1 MLKSYTFSMALVPMM
16 LWAGGSVA
24 EPMYPEVSRATTV
37 NPIARP
43 CTQLE
48 MAAGIDGELC
58 GTLPL
63 PEVARAKFDLDS
75 DDNDD
80 N

>member
-1 MLKSYTFSMALVPMM
+1 MLKFYMFSMALVPMT

-24 EPMYPEVSRATTV
+24 EPMYPEVSRAATV
-37 NPIARP
+37 NPIVRS

-48 MAAGIDGELC
+48 MAAGIDRELC

-63 PEVARAKFDLDS
+63 PEVARAKFDLES
-75 DDNDD
+75 EENDD